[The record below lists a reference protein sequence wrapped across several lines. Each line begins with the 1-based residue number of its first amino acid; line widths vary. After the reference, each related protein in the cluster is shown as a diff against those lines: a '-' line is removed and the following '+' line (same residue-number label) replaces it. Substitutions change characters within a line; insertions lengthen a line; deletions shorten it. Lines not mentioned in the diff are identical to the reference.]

1 MMANTNIN
9 FVLHAH
15 MPFVRHPEHERFLE
29 EDWLFESINESYL
42 PLLRMLKKL
51 RNSNINYKLSMCFS
65 PTLISMLV
73 DPLLQKRY
81 INYLKLHIELGKKE
95 VKRCSQEQSEAL
107 NMAKTY
113 LASLELN
120 YKEYVDVYS
129 MNILNG
135 FKELKEQGYLELL
148 ASAATNSFFPV
159 YSEYPI
165 AINAQ
170 IEVGIQTFIEVF
182 GYEPDGFWLPEC
194 GYYPGLE
201 KILAKHNI
209 SYFPASSQSV
219 LFSETR
225 CDTGVYRPVRTNNGV
240 SIFPRDY
247 QTTSLVW
254 SNDGYPSSKEYRE
267 FYRDI
272 GYDLPIDYIGP
283 YIHEP
288 EVRVFTGF
296 KYWAITQKGPDKNYY
311 DRDKA
316 MKVAEQHAL
325 NYIYNIA
332 QKGRAVRPNLNGQD
346 PLFTLCF
353 DAELFGHWWYEGLK
367 WLETIITEQNS
378 ECSSV
383 SLISPKDFIN
393 NEYKNFQT
401 LKPCLSSWSEGGF
414 AKIWLDGSNN
424 WIYRHTHK
432 AIERMVELAERF
444 PNQQSLKKR
453 FLDQAAREVLLSMAG
468 DWPYMI
474 FNDTNSQF
482 AKNQL
487 ISHLANFNVVYSNM
501 CKNAVN
507 TEWLVKSE
515 SRDSIF
521 PNIDYNIFE
530 IKNCNN
536 I

>member
-1 MMANTNIN
+1 MANTNVN

-42 PLLRMLKKL
+42 PLLRMLNNLKD
-51 RNSNINYKLSMCFS
+51 RNITYKLSICFS

-81 INYLKLHIELGKKE
+81 INYLKLHINLGKKE
-95 VKRCSQEQSEAL
+95 VKRCQKDQPEAL
-107 NMAKTY
+107 EMAKTY
-113 LASLELN
+113 LENLEDN
-120 YKEYVDVYS
+120 YRDYIQVYKN
-129 MNILNG
+129 NILTG
-135 FKELKEQGYLELL
+135 FKKLKEEGYLELL

-159 YSEYPI
+159 YREFPI

-170 IEVGIQTFIEVF
+170 IEVGIQTFIEAF
-182 GYEPDGFWLPEC
+182 EFTPDGFWLPEC

-201 KILAKHNI
+201 TILAKHNI
-209 SYFPASSQSV
+209 TYFPASSQSV

-225 CDTGVYRPVRTNNGV
+225 CETGVYRPVKTENNV
-240 SIFPRDY
+240 TIFPRDY

-254 SNDGYPSSKEYRE
+254 SHEGYPSSKEYRE

-272 GYDLPIDYIGP
+272 GYDLPLDYIKP

-288 EVRVFTGF
+288 DVRVFTGF
-296 KYWAITQKGPDKNYY
+296 KYWSITDKGLEKDYY
-311 DRDKA
+311 NKDKA
-316 MKVAEQHAL
+316 MKIAQQHAL
-325 NYIYNIA
+325 NYVYNIA
-332 QKGRAVRPNLNGQD
+332 QKGRAVRPNLNGKD

-367 WLETIITEQNS
+367 WLETILVEQNS
-378 ECSSV
+378 ECASIT
-383 SLISPKDFIN
+383 LINPRDFIKQ
-393 NEYKNFQT
+393 EGKGFQKI
-401 LKPCLSSWSEGGF
+401 KPCLSSWSEGGYS
-414 AKIWLDGSNN
+414 KIWLDGSNN

-432 AIERMVELAERF
+432 AIERMVELSDRF

-453 FLDQAAREVLLSMAG
+453 FLDQAAREVLLSMAC

-474 FNDTNSQF
+474 YNDTNSQF

-487 ISHLANFNVVYSNM
+487 VSHLANFNVVYSNM

-515 SRDSIF
+515 SRDNIF
-521 PNIDYNIFE
+521 PDIDYNIFE
-530 IKNCNN
+530 LNNCKNM
-536 I
+536 